1 MDSIFRRLATIAV
14 LAGAAMLLT
23 GPARAAEPPTDSQYI
38 KQHFPDA
45 YRRIYE
51 EGEKAGQKKAE
62 ATAPAKPGLGAWWET
77 NSLKYAPLPEQWLL
91 HIEGTLDYKH
101 KEGNID
107 SNHYDGSASLMVR
120 KLRFTNTLT
129 YIINKER
136 TEQVNTPGE
145 PPSLTDTD
153 YRSFQES
160 LRYDLLKRLYAEGG
174 YIWEKDTANYIEDRD
189 SYYAG
194 LGYALIDTPR
204 HLLDLF
210 AAGGYVEE
218 EYPELVRIAMGISRS
233 STSAGY
239 LRQSYRWNIT
249 DRITYKESFRIIQD
263 FASSD
268 VFNDDLTDL
277 RVIDHTHRYRWFL
290 INEIHIKIIDHLSFM
305 IGCKIDYDSNPW
317 PTVKD
322 RDTVIKSGIQFSF

>member
-1 MDSIFRRLATIAV
+1 MAFIFRRIVTIAV
-14 LAGAAMLLT
+14 LAGPALFWT
-23 GPARAAEPPTDSQYI
+23 GPARAADTTTDSQYI

-45 YRRIYE
+45 YRRIYA
-51 EGEKAGQKKAE
+51 EGEKAGRMKAG
-62 ATAPAKPGLGAWWET
+62 ATAPAKPDLGAWWET
-77 NSLKYAPLPEQWLL
+77 NSLKYSPLPEQWLL

-107 SNHYDGSASLMVR
+107 SNLYDGSASLMVR

-136 TEQVNTPGE
+136 TEQVTTPGE
-145 PPSLTDTD
+145 PPSLTDSD

-160 LRYDLLKRLYAEGG
+160 LRYDLAKRLYAEGG
-174 YIWEKDTANYIEDRD
+174 YIWEKDTANYIQGRD

-194 LGYALIDTPR
+194 LGYTLIATPR

-210 AAGGYVEE
+210 AAAGYVEE
-218 EYPELVRIAMGISRS
+218 KYPELVRIAMGISRS
-233 STSAGY
+233 NTSAGY

-263 FASSD
+263 FASSE
-268 VFNDDLTDL
+268 VFNDDMTDL

-290 INEIHIKIIDHLSFM
+290 INEIYIKIIDHLSFM
-305 IGCKIDYDSNPW
+305 VGCKIDCDSNPW